1 MSWLS
6 DASANKIVQSYI
18 NNFMDVSGNFKVR
31 NAETTGSSG
40 GGSSSGGGDTS
51 SASWTQLGSDID
63 GEAASDHS
71 GISVSLSSDG
81 SIVAIGARFNDGSA
95 SNAGHVRVYEYSGG
109 SWTQLGS
116 DIDGEAESDFSGIS
130 VSINSDGSI
139 VAIGAQSNDGTGSA
153 AGHVR
158 VYEYSGGSWTQLGSD
173 IDGEAVSDASGKSVS
188 LSSDGSIVAIGA
200 QSNDGSASNAG
211 HVRVYEYD
219 GSSWNQLGS
228 DIDGEA
234 KGDNSGDSL
243 SLSSDGTIVAIGA
256 RYNDG
261 SAKNAGHVRVYE
273 YSGGSWSQLGSD
285 IDGEAAADQSG
296 ISVSLSS
303 DGSIVAI
310 GANGNDGTG
319 SAAGHVR
326 VYEYSGGS
334 WSQLGSDIDGEAA
347 ADSSGY
353 LVSLSSDGS
362 IVAIGAPYNDGTASN
377 AGHVRVYE
385 YSEGSWSQI
394 GSDIDGEAENDSSGY
409 SVSLSSDGSIV
420 AIGAYFND
428 GTASNAGHVRVYDGG
443 FGGSGGGSGGSSE
456 PATLDVT
463 GGTVNMLSN
472 TMDVSNGL
480 VDISGTTWINRG
492 QSGASIASDYQ
503 GALVIESN
511 KTSGDE
517 AVFHV
522 ETTGQTQ
529 AFSIRADGSLY
540 SDNALRHSSDDRRK
554 INEQH
559 ITNAMETINKLSP
572 QIYTKLNDLVQ
583 NGGTSVKTE
592 SGLIAQEI
600 YYNAPELRHLVTI
613 QDENGNKLTP
623 QEYDLSG
630 NDIQNDPD
638 YTALG
643 WGNKSA
649 HVDYTGLIPY
659 LIKANQEKQT
669 ILEQQEST
677 ISQQTTQI
685 EDLKT
690 RVTSLET

>member
-31 NAETTGSSG
+31 NPETTGSSG
-40 GGSSSGGGDTS
+40 GSG
-51 SASWTQLGSDID
+51 
-63 GEAASDHS
+63 
-71 GISVSLSSDG
+71 
-81 SIVAIGARFNDGSA
+81 
-95 SNAGHVRVYEYSGG
+95 
-109 SWTQLGS
+109 
-116 DIDGEAESDFSGIS
+116 
-130 VSINSDGSI
+130 
-139 VAIGAQSNDGTGSA
+139 
-153 AGHVR
+153 
-158 VYEYSGGSWTQLGSD
+158 
-173 IDGEAVSDASGKSVS
+173 
-188 LSSDGSIVAIGA
+188 
-200 QSNDGSASNAG
+200 
-211 HVRVYEYD
+211 
-219 GSSWNQLGS
+219 
-228 DIDGEA
+228 
-234 KGDNSGDSL
+234 
-243 SLSSDGTIVAIGA
+243 
-256 RYNDG
+256 
-261 SAKNAGHVRVYE
+261 
-273 YSGGSWSQLGSD
+273 
-285 IDGEAAADQSG
+285 
-296 ISVSLSS
+296 
-303 DGSIVAI
+303 
-310 GANGNDGTG
+310 
-319 SAAGHVR
+319 
-326 VYEYSGGS
+326 
-334 WSQLGSDIDGEAA
+334 
-347 ADSSGY
+347 
-353 LVSLSSDGS
+353 
-362 IVAIGAPYNDGTASN
+362 
-377 AGHVRVYE
+377 
-385 YSEGSWSQI
+385 
-394 GSDIDGEAENDSSGY
+394 
-409 SVSLSSDGSIV
+409 
-420 AIGAYFND
+420 
-428 GTASNAGHVRVYDGG
+428 
-443 FGGSGGGSGGSSE
+443 E

-472 TMDVSNGL
+472 TVDVSNGL

-492 QSGASIASDYQ
+492 QSGASIASAYQ

-529 AFSIRADGSLY
+529 AFSIRADGALY

-643 WGNKSA
+643 WGNNSA
-649 HVDYTGLIPY
+649 YVDYIGLIPY
-659 LIKANQEKQT
+659 LIKSNQEKQT